1 MATPFWR
8 HGVFCV
14 RLNREP
20 SARNK
25 QAVVI
30 GIDPGS
36 KREGLTVKSSAHTF
50 LNVHAVA
57 VDWVKDAVEVR
68 RNMRRARRSR
78 NTPCRQNRCN
88 RVRGG
93 LPPSTKARWQW
104 KLRLA
109 KWLCEI
115 FPVTLFVV
123 EDIKAATFRGRKW
136 NTSFSPLQ
144 IGKEWFYEQLEELA
158 PVEKKSG
165 WDTHELRAA
174 LGLEKTQAKMAE
186 VFSAHCVDSW
196 VLANALTGG
205 HTVPDNTDLLLVQP
219 LRLHRRQLHRLQPET
234 GGVRRPY
241 GGTRSNGFKRG
252 SLVKHS
258 KIGLA
263 YVGGF
268 LKDRISLHSL
278 ATGKRLTQTAKPN
291 DCRFLCFNSWRF
303 NHKQGSG
310 LSSAA

>member
-1 MATPFWR
+1 
-8 HGVFCV
+8 
-14 RLNREP
+14 
-20 SARNK
+20 
-25 QAVVI
+25 
-30 GIDPGS
+30 
-36 KREGLTVKSSAHTF
+36 
-50 LNVHAVA
+50 
-57 VDWVKDAVEVR
+57 
-68 RNMRRARRSR
+68 
-78 NTPCRQNRCN
+78 
-88 RVRGG
+88 
-93 LPPSTKARWQW
+93 
-104 KLRLA
+104 
-109 KWLCEI
+109 
-115 FPVTLFVV
+115 
-123 EDIKAATFRGRKW
+123 
-136 NTSFSPLQ
+136 
-144 IGKEWFYEQLEELA
+144 
-158 PVEKKSG
+158 
-165 WDTHELRAA
+165 
-174 LGLEKTQAKMAE
+174 MAE